1 MGTSVQIYVRK
12 LIYIHIHKNLS
23 YLFTGMYKYNNESI
37 EGKVFVS
44 SAMKSENKGKEKI
57 IIYESYNCE
66 VHKISHL
73 FTDKFI
79 VGLNMNESSE
89 SQRDSQNIG
98 KCKVNLSEIIIWK
111 LPYKRL
117 SIFPYYY

>member
-1 MGTSVQIYVRK
+1 
-12 LIYIHIHKNLS
+12 
-23 YLFTGMYKYNNESI
+23 MYKYNNESI

-44 SAMKSENKGKEKI
+44 SAMKSEHKGKEKI

-73 FTDKFI
+73 CTDKFI
-79 VGLNMNESSE
+79 VGLNINDSSE
-89 SQRDSQNIG
+89 SQRNSKNIG

-111 LPYKRL
+111 LPYNRL